1 MRKILLSVIVAC
13 MAASAWAQFNPVE
26 TPLTLEAKE
35 AGTQMLI
42 QNNSSAIFDYRLNGT
57 GEWLPI
63 AASAEQT
70 IDLPAAGD
78 YVELKGHSVTTCVNG
93 QYSHIGLTA
102 GSAYIYGNIMSLVE
116 VGVPF
121 AENVTLEGDST
132 FYRLFRDN
140 PALTNHPTKALV
152 LPATTLRPSCY
163 NNMLRNT
170 GLTQAPALPATNLE
184 NNCYRSL
191 FYDCKAL
198 TQLPVLPA
206 TTMAE
211 KCYSYMFGGCTAL
224 TQAPALPATTLA
236 TSCYAYMFYYC
247 TALTQ
252 APVLPAT
259 EMEPYCYDNMFRGCG
274 LTQAPE
280 LPATVMKQDCYR
292 SLFNDCP
299 NLTQAPVLP
308 ATKMAENCY
317 SYMFFKSGLTEAPA
331 LPATELASHCY
342 LHMFDSCVALTQA
355 PALPATT
362 LTTLCYAYM
371 FKNCFNLTEAPE
383 LPATTMTRN
392 CYINMFSGCAALT
405 EAPALPAT
413 TLEIY
418 CYAYMFSGCTAL
430 TESPVLPATTLV
442 NNCYKEMFSGC
453 TNLSKVTCLA
463 TQLTSETT
471 TGWLENV
478 AATGTFVKAKDFTG
492 WTLDSADG
500 IPAGWEVSEY
510 SPSGIEEIMSQESR
524 AKSQKK
530 LRDGVLY
537 IERNGKTYNAHGA
550 EVR

>member
-308 ATKMAENCY
+308 AT
-317 SYMFFKSGLTEAPA
+317 L
-331 LPATELASHCY
+331 L
-342 LHMFDSCVALTQA
+342 
-355 PALPATT
+355 
-362 LTTLCYAYM
+362 
-371 FKNCFNLTEAPE
+371 
-383 LPATTMTRN
+383 
-392 CYINMFSGCAALT
+392 
-405 EAPALPAT
+405 
-413 TLEIY
+413 
-418 CYAYMFSGCTAL
+418 
-430 TESPVLPATTLV
+430 
-442 NNCYKEMFSGC
+442 
-453 TNLSKVTCLA
+453 
-463 TQLTSETT
+463 
-471 TGWLENV
+471 
-478 AATGTFVKAKDFTG
+478 
-492 WTLDSADG
+492 
-500 IPAGWEVSEY
+500 
-510 SPSGIEEIMSQESR
+510 
-524 AKSQKK
+524 
-530 LRDGVLY
+530 
-537 IERNGKTYNAHGA
+537 
-550 EVR
+550 